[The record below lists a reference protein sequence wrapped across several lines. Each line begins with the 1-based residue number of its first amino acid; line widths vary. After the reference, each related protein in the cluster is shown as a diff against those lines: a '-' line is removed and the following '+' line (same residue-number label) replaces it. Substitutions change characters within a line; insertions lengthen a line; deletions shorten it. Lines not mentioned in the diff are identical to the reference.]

1 MRELKIE
8 NSIQD
13 LSVVDLF
20 ETIDNV
26 DNNNE
31 ENDKIIETVKDK
43 IEMLLTNFLK
53 KKKEKKRKKEM
64 LRRYKE
70 YLKAFYNLI
79 EKQMNTIDIL
89 IAKDTLDIS
98 DTFLNLKKELIDY
111 SMKVYKLDLL
121 DMEEVLNS
129 KEINIYQYIHVYDF
143 LDKYNSDIG
152 EDNWDFRS
160 NRGMTKTDNNKYKEN
175 FAFTNWKTY
184 YYLVLNLEK
193 QQEYNT
199 KIISYLMAKTNR
211 KDNRDFYLNFS
222 NFYAADFQGQLSKSI
237 YCQRKKL
244 KLTQMRLS
252 ERSGIDRTMIAKIEK
267 VKQPTTLETA
277 IKLLTS
283 LNLGI
288 AIYPF
293 TDTIE
298 KTE

>member
-8 NSIQD
+8 NSMQD
-13 LSVVDLF
+13 LSVTELF

-26 DNNNE
+26 DNNND

-43 IEMLLTNFLK
+43 IEILLADFWRK
-53 KKKEKKRKKEM
+53 KKQKERKKEM
-64 LRRYKE
+64 LRRYGE
-70 YLKAFYNLI
+70 YLKAFCNLI
-79 EKQMNTIDIL
+79 EKQMKIIDIL
-89 IAKDTLDIS
+89 IEEDTLDIS

-111 SMKVYKLDLL
+111 SMKIYKLDLL

-129 KEINIYQYIHVYDF
+129 KEKNIYQYIHIYDF
-143 LDKYNSDIG
+143 LDKYSSDIR
-152 EDNWDFRS
+152 EESWALRS
-160 NRGMTKTDNNKYKEN
+160 NRSMIKKDNNEYKEN
-175 FAFTNWKTY
+175 LAFINWKKY
-184 YYLVLNLEK
+184 YYLVINLEK

-199 KIISYLMAKTNR
+199 NIISYLIAKTN
-211 KDNRDFYLNFS
+211 KNDNRDFYLKIS
-222 NFYAADFQGQLSKSI
+222 DFYAADFQGQLSKSI

-244 KLTQMRLS
+244 KLTQMQLS

-283 LNLGI
+283 LNMGI
-288 AIYPF
+288 SIYPF
-293 TDTIE
+293 TDIVE